1 VSRASEGS
9 ESSAAPGSA
18 PSPESLAAQFHVYE
32 VRTEG
37 DELRYYGEPL
47 ADRETVLDALTPRFR
62 ASGYRVSLTRETGE
76 HVLVARERSPGVDGV
91 PWTNLALFVATAAT
105 TLFAGARWYG
115 VDVAADPLGVFEA
128 WPFAASVLLVLAVHE
143 FGHYALSRRHDVEA
157 SLPYFIPLPN
167 LIGTLGAVIR
177 IRERVPSRRALFD
190 FGVAGPLAGLVATVA
205 VTAVGV
211 SLPPVSVPAGA
222 GPGVELGYPPLV
234 QVVAAAVGE
243 PLAYSD
249 GRRVNPVVVAG
260 WVGAFVTFLNLL
272 PVGQLDGGHVVRAVA
287 GEYADYVQYAVPAAL
302 AGLAGYLFVFEGG
315 RGAGLWVL
323 WAVFALVF
331 ASLDT
336 PSPTDR
342 DAVGPARTALA
353 AVTLGL
359 GLLCFTPTPV
369 VLT

>member
-1 VSRASEGS
+1 VSAVPDG
-9 ESSAAPGSA
+9 P
-18 PSPESLAAQFHVYE
+18 PEPEALAEQFHVYE
-32 VRTEG
+32 VRT
-37 DELRYYGEPL
+37 DEREVRYYGEPL
-47 ADRETVLDALTPRFR
+47 ADRETVLSQLAPRFR
-62 ASGYRVSLTRETGE
+62 SRGYRVALTRETGE
-76 HVLVARERSPGVDGV
+76 FVLVATERSPGVDGV
-91 PWTNLALFVATAAT
+91 PWPNVALLLATAGT

-115 VDVAADPLGVFEA
+115 VDPLAEPARTLQA

-143 FGHYALSRRHDVEA
+143 AGHYVLSRHHGVDA

-177 IRERVPSRRALFD
+177 VRERVPSRRALFD

-211 SLPPVSVPAGA
+211 SLPPVAVAAGA
-222 GPGVELGYPPLV
+222 GPSVELGYPPLL
-234 QVVAAAVGE
+234 QGVAALLGE
-243 PLAYSD
+243 PLAYPA

-287 GEYADYVQYAVPAAL
+287 GERTEQVQYVVPVLL
-302 AGLAGYLFVFEGG
+302 AGLTGYLIVFEGG
-315 RGAGLWVL
+315 RSAGIWGL
-323 WAVFALVF
+323 WAVLALVF
-331 ASLDT
+331 ARLRG
-336 PSPTDR
+336 PAPTDPEPVGTPR
-342 DAVGPARTALA
+342 TLVAVGTLA
-353 AVTLGL
+353 L

>member
-1 VSRASEGS
+1 VRA
-9 ESSAAPGSA
+9 
-18 PSPESLAAQFHVYE
+18 
-32 VRTEG
+32 EG
-37 DELRYYGEPL
+37 DEVRYYGEPL
-47 ADRETVLDALTPRFR
+47 ADRETVLDALAPRFR

-91 PWTNLALFVATAAT
+91 PWTNVGLFAATAAT

-115 VDVAADPLGVFEA
+115 VDPTAEPARVVEA
-128 WPFAASVLLVLAVHE
+128 WPFAASVLFVLAVHE
-143 FGHYALSRRHDVEA
+143 FGHYALSRRHDVEV

-177 IRERVPSRRALFD
+177 VRERVPSRRALFD

-222 GPGVELGYPPLV
+222 GPGVELGYPPLLRA
-234 QVVAAAVGE
+234 VAAAAGE
-243 PLAYSD
+243 PLVYPP

-287 GEYADYVQYAVPAAL
+287 GGYARYVGYAVPAVL
-302 AGLAGYLFVFEGG
+302 AGLAGYLVAFEGG
-315 RGAGLWVL
+315 RGASLWGL
-323 WAVFALVF
+323 WAVLSLVF
-331 ASLDT
+331 VALHT
-336 PSPTDR
+336 PTPTDR
-342 DAVGPARTALA
+342 APVGPGRTALA
-353 AVTLGL
+353 VVTLGL
-359 GLLCFTPTPV
+359 GVLCFTPTPV